1 MTKRYPSRNT
11 PVYIK
16 TTPVHDHLRRSFQDL
31 APIPAYVPALVVLAL
46 FVLATCLA
54 GVLTPAVARPAGQIV
69 PEFTFERQE
78 INIGSAPRQTVMT
91 GFLSGGNVADVAVV
105 NIDDHGNRRVRI
117 YTYENETGSPD
128 SHSWS
133 CENGSWS
140 LKYDGSLRPGV
151 SFVDMVRIG
160 DRDRLITYEQG
171 RLSALDPDSS
181 TERELAA
188 VISSFKPPR
197 TDEIPHVDI
206 TRDVNG
212 DGRDD
217 LVVPGADGFLVFI
230 QSGDGSFADPVEVGP
245 PALLDRIYGADGY
258 RYDPWSQARIHKFDY
273 NGDDRVDLV
282 FWNQDR
288 FEAHLQDERGMFTAE
303 PVTFETGAAFDFD
316 DLSYLSTGDMTGR
329 VLHLF
334 SDLNGD
340 GVADLVVFSL
350 DGDSI
355 SDKRSAYEVHFGTR
369 TFDDDTSDDR
379 TFAGRTSNSR
389 TPEGRTHF
397 SADIDVS
404 IQSEGNIQL
413 AMARGDFDGDGAVDL
428 VVTTIETKHLESS
441 LFKRIKGF
449 MGDDIW
455 LNLEFYRVNEGRIP
469 DQPTTTRR
477 IQLDGAPSHREPGW
491 VPLDVVLQGGKHVL
505 RKDREQYPR
514 AFNKNL
520 FIGDVTGNG
529 RSDLLIEST
538 HREMHV
544 FAGVPGPE
552 LFARQP
558 QKVAVELPNDEEY
571 TWLKDINR
579 DGRQDIVMHHPFTR
593 RDAHGAPEMPPG
605 TEPQRVTML
614 IAQ

>member
-133 CENGSWS
+133 FENGSWS

-230 QSGDGSFADPVEVGP
+230 QSEDGSFADPVEVGP
-245 PALLDRIYGADGY
+245 PAVLDRIYGADGY

-303 PVTFETGAAFDFD
+303 PVTFETGVAFDSD

-379 TFAGRTSNSR
+379 TPDGGTSDD
-389 TPEGRTHF
+389 RTHF
-397 SADIDVS
+397 SADIDVL
-404 IQSEGNIQL
+404 IQSEGHIQL
-413 AMARGDFDGDGAVDL
+413 DMKRGDFDGDGAVDL

-449 MGDDIW
+449 MGDDTW

-469 DQPTTTRR
+469 NQPTTTRR

-505 RKDREQYPR
+505 RKDREQYRR

-529 RSDLLIEST
+529 RSDLLIEWT
-538 HREMHV
+538 HRELHV
-544 FAGVPGPE
+544 FPGVAGPE
-552 LFARQP
+552 LFADLS
-558 QKVAVELPNDEEY
+558 QKVSIELPNDEEH
-571 TWLKDINR
+571 TWLTDINR
-579 DGRQDIVMHHPFTR
+579 DGRQDIVMHHPLTR

>member
-31 APIPAYVPALVVLAL
+31 ALIPAYVPALVVLAL
-46 FVLATCLA
+46 VVLATCLA

-78 INIGSAPRQTVMT
+78 IEIRSAPRQTVMT
-91 GFLSGGNVADVAVV
+91 GFLSGGAVADVVVV
-105 NIDDHGNRRVRI
+105 NIGDHGNRRVRI
-117 YTYENETGSPD
+117 YTYENKIGSPD
-128 SHSWS
+128 SRSWS

-151 SFVDMVRIG
+151 SFVDMARIG
-160 DRDRLITYEQG
+160 NRDRLITYEQG
-171 RLSALDPDSS
+171 RLSAWDPDTS

-217 LVVPGADGFLVFI
+217 LIVPGADGFLVFV
-230 QSGDGSFADPVEVGP
+230 QTGDGSFADPVEVGP
-245 PALLDRIYGADGY
+245 SAVLDRIYGADGY
-258 RYDPWSQARIHKFDY
+258 RYDPWSQARIHEFDY

-282 FWNQDR
+282 TWNQNR

-303 PVTFETGAAFDFD
+303 PVTFETGVAFDSD

-329 VLHLF
+329 VLHSI
-334 SDLNGD
+334 SDLNSD
-340 GVADLVVFSL
+340 GVADLVIYSL

-369 TFDDDTSDDR
+369 TFDGSTPEDR
-379 TFAGRTSNSR
+379 TSAGRTSDDL
-389 TPEGRTHF
+389 TPDGATQF
-397 SADIDVS
+397 SSDIDIS
-404 IQSEGNIQL
+404 IQSEGHIQL
-413 AMARGDFDGDGAVDL
+413 DMKRGDFDGDGAVDL
-428 VVTTIETKHLESS
+428 VVTTIEAKHLESS

-491 VPLDVVLQGGKHVL
+491 IPLDVVLQGGKHVL
-505 RKDREQYPR
+505 RKDRKQYRR

-520 FIGDVTGNG
+520 FIGDVTGND
-529 RSDLLIEST
+529 RSDLLIEWT
-538 HREMHV
+538 HRELHV
-544 FAGVPGPE
+544 FPGVAGPE
-552 LFARQP
+552 LFADLS
-558 QKVAVELPNDEEY
+558 QKVSIELPNDEEH
-571 TWLKDINR
+571 TWLTDINR
-579 DGRQDIVMHHPFTR
+579 DGRQDIVMHHPLTK